1 MTQKKVIY
9 INAPNI
15 RHGGGLMLLETILE
29 SINSLNFSA
38 KGNLNPTLESNPN
51 IDQIHRKGFE
61 FSESGFSNYIFPYLR
76 NNDLLKDPEQI
87 VLFFGNLP
95 PVIKVKGISFLYIH
109 SKLILEPTFKYKL
122 TLATRLKL
130 IFEKF
135 FIFIFYKNVDYIV
148 VQTPSMYQLSSQ
160 ILKKRPTI
168 EIPFFDFNYQ
178 NKQSNY
184 KIKYDFFYPSYG
196 YTYKNHK
203 NLIKGLVLLSQ
214 KGIFPNLVIAL
225 DSKIDTELIE
235 YINDKI
241 YLHKLN
247 VHLILDE
254 SSEQMNDYYLSCKAL
269 VWPSLTES
277 FGIPLIEASRHQKDI
292 LASDLDYIHDILE
305 IKKEYCFDPN
315 NPLSIAECL
324 NNYLSQYENKEINH
338 KVKIKIYSGKE
349 FIKKLFL
356 VVSRRTI

>member
-1 MTQKKVIY
+1 MTQKKAIY

-38 KGNLNPTLESNPN
+38 KGHLNHTLRSNPSIN
-51 IDQIHRKGFE
+51 QNNDTGFE

-76 NNDLLKDPEQI
+76 NKDLLEDPEQI

-95 PVIKVKGISFLYIH
+95 PIIKTKGISFLYIH
-109 SKLILEPTFKYKL
+109 SKLILEPIFKYKL
-122 TLATRLKL
+122 TFITRLRL

-135 FIFIFYKNVDYIV
+135 FILIFYRNVDYIV
-148 VQTPSMYQLSSQ
+148 VQTPSMQRLSSQ
-160 ILKKRPTI
+160 ILKKRETI

-178 NKQSNY
+178 NTEISDK
-184 KIKYDFFYPSYG
+184 KKYDFFYPSYG

-203 NLIKGLVLLSQ
+203 NLIKGLVLLSRR
-214 KGIFPNLVIAL
+214 GIFPNLVVAL
-225 DSKIDTELIE
+225 DSKIDTELIQ
-235 YINDKI
+235 YINDKVSL
-241 YLHKLN
+241 YKLN

-254 SSEQMNDYYLSCKAL
+254 NSEEMNDYYQSCKAL

-277 FGIPLIEASRHQKDI
+277 FGIPLIEASRHKRDI

-305 IKKEYCFDPN
+305 ISKEYCFDPN
-315 NPLSIAECL
+315 SPFSIAECL
-324 NNYLSQYENKEINH
+324 DNYLSSYKNKAINH
-338 KVKIKIYSGKE
+338 KVKLRIYSGKE
-349 FIKKLFL
+349 FINKLFL
-356 VVSRRTI
+356 VVSKRII